1 MAHTVDALIIGGGGD
16 WGAREFEAKISSAG
30 GGAGDMVE
38 VSGESVV
45 VGDYTITVGLAS
57 SSQGNNGGSS
67 SALGYTAI
75 GGGKGANGGSTN
87 GSNGGSGGAGGEN
100 ASGGSATGN
109 GFGNSGGK
117 GANPSGSVRP
127 SGGGGGGA
135 GGAGQNGGVNG
146 GNGGAARNNS
156 ITGTS
161 RPYCGGGNGGK
172 AHGITSSV
180 GALPASDYG
189 RGGTSNGVSTG
200 WSKTAQNGVV
210 IIRYQTGTI
219 LATGGTITTSGEY
232 TIHTFTSSGT
242 FAVTALIVSQSSY
255 AFFM

>member
-1 MAHTVDALIIGGGGD
+1 MAHTVDALIIAGGGD
-16 WGAREFEAKISSAG
+16 WGPREFENQISAAG

-45 VGDYTITVGLAS
+45 VNNYTVTVGLAS
-57 SSQGNNGGSS
+57 SSQGNNGGNS

-75 GGGKGANGGSTN
+75 GGGKGSNGSSTN

-100 ASGGSATGN
+100 ASGGTAIGN
-109 GFGNSGGK
+109 GFGNNGGK
-117 GANPSGSVRP
+117 GANPAGSNRA

-146 GNGGAARNNS
+146 GDGGAARNNS

-161 RPYCGGGNGGK
+161 RPYCAGGGGGR
-172 AHGITSSV
+172 ANGITSSV
-180 GALPASDYG
+180 GATPASDYG
-189 RGGTSNGVSTG
+189 RGGYAPGGTG
-200 WSKTAQNGVV
+200 WSKTAQDGVV
-210 IIRYQTGTI
+210 IIRYLTGTI
-219 LATGGTITTSGEY
+219 IATGGTITTSGEY